1 MIRTKAYYS
10 DIEALLK
17 LPLGWDKLKGQTI
30 LITGASGMVGTLLI
44 DVLMEGNAH
53 KQFDSKVIAVGRN
66 KQHLEERFSIYENSP
81 YLELVTQDIN
91 LSFQE
96 NLKVD
101 YMIHAASNTHPVAY
115 SLDPIGTITT
125 NVIGTYNLLE
135 LARKSSCKRILLLS
149 SVEIYG
155 ENRDDTDVFDES
167 YCGYLDCN
175 TLRAGYPESK
185 RMAESLCNA
194 YAQKYG
200 LEFVIGRLS
209 RLYGPTMK
217 MDDTKA
223 ISQFILNGAKKQ
235 DIVLK
240 SKGQQ
245 LYSYCYAADAIQGI
259 LCILLNGKSGEAYNI
274 ADSESIITLKA
285 LANTISELC
294 GTKVIFEL
302 PSDIETQG
310 FSKAMIATMSSE
322 KIEKLGWRAQ
332 TNLVEGLKKTLEMI
346 MKRM

>member
-1 MIRTKAYYS
+1 MIRTKAYYN
-10 DIEALLK
+10 DIEALLN
-17 LPLGWDKLKGQTI
+17 LPLEWDKLKGQTI

-53 KQFDSKVIAVGRN
+53 KHFDSKIIAIGRN
-66 KQHLEERFSIYENSP
+66 KQNLEERFSIYKNNS
-81 YLELVTQDIN
+81 YLELVIQDIN
-91 LSFQE
+91 LPFQE

-115 SLDPIGTITT
+115 SLDSIGTITT

-135 LARKSSCKRILLLS
+135 LAQKSLCKRVVLLS

-155 ENRDDTDVFDES
+155 ENRGDTDVFDES
-167 YCGYLDCN
+167 YCGYIDCN

-245 LYSYCYAADAIQGI
+245 LYSYCYVVDAVQGI
-259 LCILLNGKSGEAYNI
+259 LCILLNGQAGEAYNI

-285 LANTISELC
+285 LASTISDLC
-294 GTKVIFEL
+294 DTKVVFEL

-310 FSKAMIATMSSE
+310 FSKAMIAAMSSE
-322 KIEKLGWRAQ
+322 KIEKLGWKAQ

-346 MKRM
+346 IGRM